1 MSNIDL
7 SRLDATDQ
15 AKLVADGECSAT
27 ELVEAAIDRIERI
40 NPELNAVVI
49 PLFDRALTEA
59 ASPDLPGG
67 PFRGVPLLLKDL
79 GCHVAGV
86 PVYGG
91 TRFLRNRNWV
101 ARTDSYLAQRFRA
114 AGFVFVGKTNTPE
127 LGLSPTTEPDSFGPT
142 RNPWDPARI
151 VGGSSGG
158 SAAAVAAGLTP
169 LAHAGDGGG
178 SIRNP
183 AGACGLVG
191 LKPSRG
197 RTSLGPVQGE
207 GWAGCVTE
215 HVITRSVRDAAAVLD
230 CVAGPAPGDPYHAP
244 PPERPFLAEVGRD
257 PGRLRIGHFTQNDH
271 TPAHP
276 ASAAAVSEVA
286 ALLADLG
293 HHVDESYP
301 DALDEKELGRWTSV
315 AVSASV
321 ARELDVMA
329 EETGDEVKEQEIESA
344 TWAMAEV
351 GRATSAANY
360 LEAVGWLHAYGRRL
374 RSWWREAPGEDG
386 YDILITPTMA
396 EPAPRVG
403 SIKGADIDRIIR
415 LVPYTMPYNVSGQP
429 AIGLP
434 LFWTSEEGVASAAA
448 AATLPVG
455 IQLVAPYG
463 AESLLVRLASQL
475 EAARPWR
482 DRRPPIH
489 A

>member
-1 MSNIDL
+1 MSHSDTDL
-7 SRLDATDQ
+7 ARMDATAQ
-15 AKLVADGECSAT
+15 AALVATGKCSPS
-27 ELVEAAIDRIERI
+27 ELVEAAIERIERI
-40 NPELNAVVI
+40 NPQINAVI
-49 PLFDRALTEA
+49 TELFDRARREA
-59 ASPDLPGG
+59 ASKDLPDG

-79 GCHVAGV
+79 GCHAAGV

-91 TRFLRNRNWV
+91 TRFLRDRNWK
-101 ARTDSYLAQRFRA
+101 AQDDSVLAKRFRA
-114 AGFVFVGKTNTPE
+114 AGFIFVGKTNTPE
-127 LGLSPTTEPDSFGPT
+127 LGLSPTTEPDTFGPT
-142 RNPWDPARI
+142 RNPWNADRI

-197 RTSLGPVQGE
+197 RTSMGPGKGE

-215 HVITRSVRDAAAVLD
+215 HVVTRSVRDAAAVLD
-230 CVAGPAPGDPYHAP
+230 CVAGPAPGDPYYAP
-244 PPERPFLAEVGRD
+244 PPARPFAAELD
-257 PGRLRIGHFTQNDH
+257 QSPGRLRIGQFTHNDF

-276 ASAAAVSEVA
+276 ESMSAVQRAAN
-286 ALLADLG
+286 LLGELG
-293 HHVDESYP
+293 HSVDVSYP
-301 DALDEKELGRWTSV
+301 AALDEPILGTLTSI

-321 ARELDVMA
+321 AREIDEMEAQVG
-329 EETGDEVKEQEIESA
+329 ESVKQGDIEPA
-344 TWAMAEV
+344 TLAMAES
-351 GRATSAANY
+351 GRAISAPDYVAN
-360 LEAVGWLHAYGRRL
+360 LDRLHAYGRRL
-374 RSWWREAPGEDG
+374 RSWWAEEPGADG

-396 EPAPRVG
+396 EPAPPIG

-434 LFWTSEEGVASAAA
+434 LHWSEDG
-448 AATLPVG
+448 LPIG
-455 IQLVAPYG
+455 IQLVARYG
-463 AESLLVRLASQL
+463 AEDELIRLAAQI
-475 EAARPWR
+475 EAALPWK
-482 DRRPPIH
+482 DRVAPIH

>member
-1 MSNIDL
+1 M
-7 SRLDATDQ
+7 DATAQ
-15 AKLVADGECSAT
+15 AGLIASGQSSAS
-27 ELVEAAIDRIERI
+27 ELVEAAIERIEGV
-40 NPELNAVVI
+40 NPEINAVVTE
-49 PLFDRALTEA
+49 LFDHARAEA
-59 ASPDLPGG
+59 ASSALPDG

-79 GCHVAGV
+79 GCHVAGI

-91 TRFLRNRNWV
+91 TRFLRDRAWV
-101 ARTDSYLAQRFRA
+101 APTDSVLAKRFRA
-114 AGFVFVGKTNTPE
+114 AGFIFVGKTNTPE
-127 LGLSPTTEPDSFGPT
+127 LGLSPTTEPDTFGPT
-142 RNPWDPARI
+142 RNPWNPDRI

-197 RTSLGPVQGE
+197 RTSLGPGKGE

-215 HVITRSVRDAAAVLD
+215 HVVTRSVRDAAAVLD

-244 PPERPFLAEVGRD
+244 PPARPFAEELGRA
-257 PGRLRIGHFTQNDH
+257 PGRLRIGQFIHNEF

-276 ASAAAVSEVA
+276 ESVQAVQATA
-286 ALLADLG
+286 ALLGELG
-293 HHVDESYP
+293 HHVDETYP
-301 DALDEKELGRWTSV
+301 EALDESHLGEWTST

-321 ARELDVMA
+321 AHEISQMEASVGERAKE
-329 EETGDEVKEQEIESA
+329 GDFEPA
-344 TWAMAEV
+344 TLAMADH
-351 GRATSAANY
+351 GRALSAAEYVAN
-360 LEAVGWLHAYGRRL
+360 LDELHAYGRRL
-374 RSWWREAPGEDG
+374 RSWWAEEPGADG

-396 EPAPRVG
+396 EPAPPIG
-403 SIKGADIDRIIR
+403 SIKGAEIDCIIR

-434 LFWTSEEGVASAAA
+434 LHWSEDG
-448 AATLPVG
+448 LPVG
-455 IQLVAPYG
+455 IQLVSRYG
-463 AESLLVRLASQL
+463 EEGLLIRLASQL
-475 EAARPWR
+475 EAALPWHER
-482 DRRPPIH
+482 IPPIH

>member
-1 MSNIDL
+1 MTDTQL
-7 SRLDATDQ
+7 ARLDATAQ
-15 AKLVADGECSAT
+15 AALVASGDLTPA
-27 ELVEAAIDRIERI
+27 ELVEAAIERIERI
-40 NPELNAVVI
+40 NPRINAVVTR
-49 PLFDRALTEA
+49 LYERARSEA
-59 ASPDLPGG
+59 ASSALPAG

-91 TRFLRNRNWV
+91 TRFLRDRRWV
-101 ARTDSYLAQRFRA
+101 APADSHLAQRFRA
-114 AGFVFVGKTNTPE
+114 AGFVFVGKANTPE

-142 RNPWDPARI
+142 RNPWNPDRI

-197 RTSLGPVQGE
+197 RTSMGPAKGE

-215 HVITRSVRDAAAVLD
+215 HVVTRSLRDTAAVLD
-230 CVAGPAPGDPYHAP
+230 CVAGPAPGDPYFAP
-244 PPERPFLAEVGRD
+244 PPLRPFAAELGAD
-257 PGRLRIGHFTQNDH
+257 PGRLRIGQFTHNDF

-276 ASAAAVSEVA
+276 GSVAAVASTA
-286 ALLADLG
+286 RLLSDLG
-293 HHVDESYP
+293 HEVDGGYP
-301 DALDEKELGRWTSV
+301 AALDEPNLGELTST

-321 ARELDVMA
+321 AREIA
-329 EETGDEVKEQEIESA
+329 EMEAAVGERVKEGDIEPA
-344 TWAMAEV
+344 TLAMAER
-351 GRATSAANY
+351 GRALTATDYLAN
-360 LEAVGWLHAYGRRL
+360 LDGLHAYGRRL
-374 RSWWREAPGEDG
+374 RSWWREPGETSG

-396 EPAPRVG
+396 EPAPPIG
-403 SIKGADIDRIIR
+403 SIKGAEIGRIIR

-434 LFWTSEEGVASAAA
+434 LHWTDEG
-448 AATLPVG
+448 LPVG
-455 IQLVAPYG
+455 IQLVSRYG
-463 AESLLVRLASQL
+463 EEDLLIRLASQI
-475 EAARPWR
+475 ERARPWR
-482 DRRPPIH
+482 DRAPPIH